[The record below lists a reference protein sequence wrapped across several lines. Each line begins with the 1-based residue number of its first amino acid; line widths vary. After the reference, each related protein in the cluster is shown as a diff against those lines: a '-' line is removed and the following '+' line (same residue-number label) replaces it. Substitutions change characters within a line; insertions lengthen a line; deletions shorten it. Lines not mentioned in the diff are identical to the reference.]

1 MQVFPKVTYLGYCGR
16 MQTNLAAQIVVN
28 VQELLNRTGA
38 SRRSA
43 AQASG
48 IAHETFQ
55 RRLLSVGGSPF
66 TVQEIDQLAGHFG
79 VTVHSLICGGT
90 GHTDPT

>member
-1 MQVFPKVTYLGYCGR
+1 MTYLGYCHS

-48 IAHETFQ
+48 IAQETFQ
-55 RRLLSVGGSPF
+55 RRMLSVGGSPF
-66 TVQEIDQLAGHFG
+66 TVTELEQLAKHFG
-79 VTVHSLICGGT
+79 VTIHSLVCCSQ
-90 GHTDPT
+90 DSDAA